1 MIRKSKKN
9 QKDGQGALFEFAE
22 AEIPKPY
29 TIGAYLNFLNGEFK
43 RYKARVMGEISSLDI
58 RDTYLFFS
66 LKDKNG
72 EGLLS
77 CFMWRRN
84 YDIAGVDLEVGME
97 IIVDGHP
104 EIYAPSGRFNFRVS
118 MVELVGEG
126 ALKKAYEE
134 LKKKLEREGLFV
146 AEKKKQIPEF
156 PQRIGLITSESGAVI
171 HDFLNNLGKYG
182 YHIIF
187 VNSRVEGQLA
197 VRSLLGAVKYFE
209 NKDIDALVVIRGGGS
224 LESLQAFNNEA
235 LVRKIAGFGAPVI
248 CGIGHDK
255 DIPLASLA
263 ADIAVSAPTA
273 VTTILNRSWE
283 KVVNDIL
290 SSGKDMLYKY
300 QSALGEAV
308 RDVDSFSP
316 DLIRVL
322 ESELENK
329 SQMLDDASRR
339 LQILDPARQL
349 KLGYSIVYAGGKVL
363 KTVKSAK
370 TGEELRIMVSDGNIS
385 TTIKNINK

>member
-134 LKKKLEREGLFV
+134 LKKKLEREGVFV
-146 AEKKKQIPEF
+146 AE
-156 PQRIGLITSESGAVI
+156 
-171 HDFLNNLGKYG
+171 
-182 YHIIF
+182 
-187 VNSRVEGQLA
+187 
-197 VRSLLGAVKYFE
+197 KYFE

-263 ADIAVSAPTA
+263 ADIAVSTPTA

-290 SSGKDMLYKY
+290 SSGKDVLYKY

-349 KLGYSIVYAGGKVL
+349 KLGYSIVYAGGKVM

>member
-134 LKKKLEREGLFV
+134 LKKKWEREGLFV

-263 ADIAVSAPTA
+263 ADIAVSTPTA

>member
-104 EIYAPSGRFNFRVS
+104 EIYAPSGWFNFRVS

-171 HDFLNNLGKYG
+171 HDFLNNIGKYG

-187 VNSRVEGQLA
+187 VNSRGEGQLA
-197 VRSLLGAVKYFE
+197 VRSLLSAIKYFE
-209 NKDIDALVVIRGGGS
+209 NKDIDALVIIRGGGS

-263 ADIAVSAPTA
+263 ADIAVSTPTA

-349 KLGYSIVYAGGKVL
+349 KLGYSIVYAGGKVM